1 MPVSAADVPG
11 KLGTQRMVQAM
22 LDEGT
27 THRNTIAIAEEQER
41 LGASIGSS
49 ATNDRTVV
57 GLDVPSINLAPA
69 LDLYADILRNP
80 AFPDPELARV
90 KAQTL
95 AGIKQELTSPQ
106 GLAGRVLPPLVY
118 GPTSPYAK
126 AQGAGD
132 PAAVAAMTREQLIA
146 FQQAWLR
153 PDKAKIFVTSDR
165 PLAEVKAAL
174 DRVFG
179 DWKGTGTAGVKNF
192 TAGQPSA
199 PKIVLVNRPDSPQSM
214 IMAGAPTALKGV
226 DDLLLQNTANDALGG
241 SFLSRINTDIR
252 ENKHWSYGVRGGFQ
266 TSEFA
271 APYIM
276 SAPVQADKTGPSID
290 ALRTDVA
297 EFLTTKPMDQVE
309 YDRAITGAI
318 RSLSGNFETSG
329 AVLSA
334 MQANDLY
341 RRPDNYYA
349 TITQRY
355 QAMTLPALNKSIQTA
370 LNPKSFVWV
379 VVGDAKTVK
388 PQLDT
393 LGLPVEVV
401 EPSAIV
407 ATAPAAQ

>member
-1 MPVSAADVPG
+1 M
-11 KLGTQRMVQAM
+11 
-22 LDEGT
+22 
-27 THRNTIAIAEEQER
+27 
-41 LGASIGSS
+41 
-49 ATNDRTVV
+49 
-57 GLDVPSINLAPA
+57 
-69 LDLYADILRNP
+69 
-80 AFPDPELARV
+80 
-90 KAQTL
+90 
-95 AGIKQELTSPQ
+95 
-106 GLAGRVLPPLVY
+106 
-118 GPTSPYAK
+118 
-126 AQGAGD
+126 
-132 PAAVAAMTREQLIA
+132 
-146 FQQAWLR
+146 
-153 PDKAKIFVTSDR
+153 
-165 PLAEVKAAL
+165 
-174 DRVFG
+174 
-179 DWKGTGTAGVKNF
+179 
-192 TAGQPSA
+192 
-199 PKIVLVNRPDSPQSM
+199 
-214 IMAGAPTALKGV
+214 
-226 DDLLLQNTANDALGG
+226 
-241 SFLSRINTDIR
+241 
-252 ENKHWSYGVRGGFQ
+252 
-266 TSEFA
+266 
-271 APYIM
+271 
-276 SAPVQADKTGPSID
+276 QADKTGPSID

-297 EFLTTKPMDQVE
+297 EFLTTKPMDRVE